1 MKRSVPLTGIY
12 LALMILFYLS
22 SPAQT
27 KVLGSTERGNKRTTL
42 SPDEIKDQLYEDSLE
57 RALATAPDS
66 VKLKLLFFLD
76 QAYISSNPTKS
87 LEYDKQRLAIAE
99 KLNNLHVQASAYI
112 GMSRPALYKNDIPDA
127 KTWLERGYALAEKQ
141 KDSALMVRAL
151 LNLGTVSQAASDQTA
166 TLDYYLRALRIA
178 KAIRDTPM
186 MNMSSINIGTVY
198 LSEANYAKAEEYTL
212 PVLPLIDS
220 TRGDPQ
226 QAPKAME
233 LLGIVYFKENKFAL
247 AWQYYRNSLRLYA
260 KQKNDQGM
268 ATIYSHLAGFYLNK
282 PDSMLYF
289 AFKAKAIWDRINPD
303 YFMAGEN
310 IGNIAAAYYSMA
322 TDSLHPAKENKTALL
337 QKAEQYFS
345 IALDFARK
353 TRRVQ
358 ELIVFYNQLGGV
370 QNLLHEYKLAYD
382 NSVKAYDLNDS
393 LYSQDEKNK
402 IASLDEKY
410 QVQLREDQLT
420 ANRKTL
426 AIQARQ
432 KYYLIGVVGL
442 LTVIGGLLYWQNRTR
457 KRVNT
462 TLLTLNSQLDEANE
476 VKTRFVGILNHD
488 LKAPVANLV
497 NILHLQKEGAGIID
511 ESRAAAHAE
520 RIKAQAENLLETME
534 DLLSWSKGQ
543 MKNFQPQ
550 WKNVSVSDLFT
561 DIKNH
566 FSGTPQVEL
575 LFTAPEGMVLN
586 TDEYFL
592 KTIMRNLTSNAIK
605 SFAGRPGGT
614 IEWTAREEDGKQ
626 VLSITDNG
634 PGITETQ
641 LQPLYD
647 ESLPS
652 SLKAGLGLHLVRDL
666 SKAIACL
673 ITVSVTPG
681 KGTEFHLFV

>member
-1 MKRSVPLTGIY
+1 ML
-12 LALMILFYLS
+12 
-22 SPAQT
+22 
-27 KVLGSTERGNKRTTL
+27 
-42 SPDEIKDQLYEDSLE
+42 
-57 RALATAPDS
+57 
-66 VKLKLLFFLD
+66 
-76 QAYISSNPTKS
+76 
-87 LEYDKQRLAIAE
+87 
-99 KLNNLHVQASAYI
+99 
-112 GMSRPALYKNDIPDA
+112 
-127 KTWLERGYALAEKQ
+127 
-141 KDSALMVRAL
+141 RAL
-151 LNLGTVSQAASDQTA
+151 LNLGAVSQAASDQTA
-166 TLDYYLRALRIA
+166 TLDDYLRALRIA

-198 LSEANYAKAEEYTL
+198 VSEANYAKAEEYTL

-233 LLGIVYFKENKFAL
+233 ILGVIYFKENKFAL
-247 AWQYYRNSLRLYA
+247 AWQYYRNGLRLYS
-260 KQKNDQGM
+260 KQKNEQGM

-310 IGNIAAAYYSMA
+310 IGNIAAAYYAMV

-358 ELIVFYNQLGGV
+358 ELIIFYNQLAGV
-370 QNLLHEYKLAYD
+370 QNLLHEYQQAYD

-393 LYSQDEKNK
+393 LYSQNEKNK
-402 IASLDEKY
+402 VASLDEKY
-410 QVQLREDQLT
+410 QVQLREDQLA
-420 ANRKTL
+420 ANRQTL

-432 KYYLIGVVGL
+432 KYYLIAGIIL
-442 LTVIGGLLYWQNRTR
+442 LVVIGGLLYWQNRTR

-488 LKAPVANLV
+488 LKAPVANLI

-511 ESRAAAHAE
+511 ESTAAAHAE

-550 WKNVSVSDLFT
+550 WTNVSVSDLFT
-561 DIKNH
+561 DIASH
-566 FSGTPQVEL
+566 FSGTPQVTIR
-575 LFTAPEGMVLN
+575 FSAPEGMILH

-605 SFAGRPGGT
+605 SLTGRSAGT
-614 IEWTAREEDGKQ
+614 IEWSAREEDGKQ

-634 PGITETQ
+634 PGITQSQ

-681 KGTEFHLFV
+681 KGTEFRLFV

>member
-1 MKRSVPLTGIY
+1 MKRSFPVTGFC
-12 LALMILFYLS
+12 LALLVFFYLS

-27 KVLGSTERGNKRTTL
+27 KAGGL
-42 SPDEIKDQLYEDSLE
+42 SPDEIKDQLYKDSLE
-57 RALATAPDS
+57 KALATAPDS
-66 VKLKLLFFLD
+66 IKFKLFFLLD
-76 QAYISSNPTKS
+76 QAYITSNPAKS
-87 LEYDKQRLAIAE
+87 LEYEKKRLAVAE
-99 KLNNLHVQASAYI
+99 KLNDLHAQSSAYI
-112 GMSRPALYKNDIPDA
+112 SMSRAAIYLNDIPNA
-127 KTWLERGYALAEKQ
+127 RTWLERGYTLAEKR
-141 KDSALMVRAL
+141 KDSALMLRAL
-151 LNLGTVSQAASDQTA
+151 LNLGAVSQAASDQTA
-166 TLDYYLRALRIA
+166 TLDDYLRALRIA

-186 MNMSSINIGTVY
+186 MNMSSMNISTVY
-198 LSEANYAKAEEYTL
+198 VDEANYVKAEEYTL
-212 PVLPLIDS
+212 PVLSLIDS

-233 LLGIVYFKENKFAL
+233 ILGVIYFKENKFAL

-402 IASLDEKY
+402 VASLDEKY
-410 QVQLREDQLT
+410 QVQLREDQLA
-420 ANRKTL
+420 ANRQTL

-432 KYYLIGVVGL
+432 KYYLIGGIIL
-442 LTVIGGLLYWQNRTR
+442 LVVIGVLLYWQNRTR

-488 LKAPVANLV
+488 LKAPVANLI

-511 ESRAAAHAE
+511 ESTAAAHAE

-550 WKNVSVSDLFT
+550 WTNVAVSDLFT
-561 DIKNH
+561 DIASH
-566 FSGTPQVEL
+566 FSGTPQVTIRL
-575 LFTAPEGMVLN
+575 SAPEGMILH

-605 SFAGRPGGT
+605 SLAGRSAGT
-614 IEWTAREEDGKQ
+614 IEWSAREEDGKQ

-634 PGITETQ
+634 PGITQSQ

-681 KGTEFHLFV
+681 KGTEFRLFV

>member
-1 MKRSVPLTGIY
+1 MKRSVSVAG
-12 LALMILFYLS
+12 FYAVFLVFLSLSSAAQTKAGGS
-22 SPAQT
+22 SPAET
-27 KVLGSTERGNKRTTL
+27 RDHAHK
-42 SPDEIKDQLYEDSLE
+42 DSLE
-57 RALATAPDS
+57 KALAAAPADS
-66 VKLKLLFFLD
+66 NKLKLLWYLD
-76 QAYISSNPTKS
+76 QAYIATDPTKS
-87 LEYDKQRLAIAE
+87 LEYEKQRLVIGL
-99 KLNNLHVQASAYI
+99 KNNDLHAQASAYI
-112 GMSRPALYKNDIPDA
+112 NMGRAAIYKGDMTQA
-127 KTWLERGYALAEKQ
+127 KDWLKKGYALAEKR
-141 KDSALMVRAL
+141 KDSLNMGMAL
-151 LNLGTVSQAASDQTA
+151 LNLGAVSQDVSDYTGA
-166 TLDYYLRALRIA
+166 LDYYIRSAHIA
-178 KAIRDTPM
+178 RAIRDTPLT
-186 MNMSSINIGTVY
+186 NLNDLNIGIIY
-198 LSEANYAKAEEYTL
+198 YSQANYTRAEEYVL
-212 PVLPLIDS
+212 QVLPLIDS
-220 TRGDPQ
+220 VHGDLQ
-226 QAPKAME
+226 LAPKAME
-233 LLGIVYFKENKFAL
+233 TLGNIYVKENKIAL
-247 AWQYYRNSLRLYA
+247 AQYYYQRATRFYEA
-260 KQKNDQGM
+260 QKNEMGL
-268 ATIYSHLAGFYLNK
+268 ATIYSHFAAFYLKNK
-282 PDSMLYF
+282 PDSSLYY
-289 AFKAKAIWDRINPD
+289 AFKAQAIWDRISPD
-303 YFMAGEN
+303 YFLADENMAN
-310 IGNIAAAYYSMA
+310 IGSIYYEMA
-322 TDSLHPAKENKTALL
+322 VDSLHPANNKTALL
-337 QKAEQYFS
+337 QKAEKYLS
-345 IALDFARK
+345 MSLTAALK
-353 TRRVQ
+353 THRAEALVH
-358 ELIVFYNQLGGV
+358 YYGQLAGV
-370 QNLLHEYKLAYD
+370 QDLLHEYKQAFD
-382 NSVKAYDLNDS
+382 NSEKAFDLNDS

>member
-1 MKRSVPLTGIY
+1 ML
-12 LALMILFYLS
+12 
-22 SPAQT
+22 
-27 KVLGSTERGNKRTTL
+27 
-42 SPDEIKDQLYEDSLE
+42 
-57 RALATAPDS
+57 
-66 VKLKLLFFLD
+66 
-76 QAYISSNPTKS
+76 
-87 LEYDKQRLAIAE
+87 
-99 KLNNLHVQASAYI
+99 
-112 GMSRPALYKNDIPDA
+112 
-127 KTWLERGYALAEKQ
+127 
-141 KDSALMVRAL
+141 RAL
-151 LNLGTVSQAASDQTA
+151 LNLGAVSQAASDQTA
-166 TLDYYLRALRIA
+166 TLDDYLRALRIA

-186 MNMSSINIGTVY
+186 MNLSSMNIGTVY
-198 LSEANYAKAEEYTL
+198 VTEANYAKAEEYTL
-212 PVLPLIDS
+212 AVLPMIDS

-233 LLGIVYFKENKFAL
+233 ILGVIYFKENKFAL
-247 AWQYYRNSLRLYA
+247 AWQYYRNGLRLYG

-268 ATIYSHLAGFYLNK
+268 ATIYSHLAGFYLDK

-310 IGNIAAAYYSMA
+310 IANIAAAYYKMA
-322 TDSLHPAKENKTALL
+322 TDSMHPAKENKTTLL
-337 QKAEQYFS
+337 RKAEQYFS

-358 ELIVFYNQLGGV
+358 ELIIFYNQLAGV
-370 QNLLHEYKLAYD
+370 QNLLHEYKRAYD

-402 IASLDEKY
+402 VASLDEKY
-410 QVQLREDQLT
+410 QVQLREDQLA

-426 AIQARQ
+426 AVQARQ
-432 KYYLIGVVGL
+432 KYYLIAGIVL
-442 LTVIGGLLYWQNRTR
+442 LAIIGGMLYWRNRTR

-511 ESRAAAHAE
+511 ESTAAAHAE

-550 WKNVSVSDLFT
+550 WKTVSVGNLFR
-561 DIKNH
+561 DIENH
-566 FSGTPQVEL
+566 FSGTPQVNI

-592 KTIMRNLTSNAIK
+592 KTIMRNLTSNAVK
-605 SFAGRPGGT
+605 SLRGRPGG
-614 IEWTAREEDGKQ
+614 IIQWTAWEEDGKQ

-634 PGITETQ
+634 PGITESQ
-641 LQPLYD
+641 LQPLYN

-666 SKAIACL
+666 SKAIACV
-673 ITVSVTPG
+673 IAVSSNPG
-681 KGTEFHLFV
+681 KGTEFRLFV